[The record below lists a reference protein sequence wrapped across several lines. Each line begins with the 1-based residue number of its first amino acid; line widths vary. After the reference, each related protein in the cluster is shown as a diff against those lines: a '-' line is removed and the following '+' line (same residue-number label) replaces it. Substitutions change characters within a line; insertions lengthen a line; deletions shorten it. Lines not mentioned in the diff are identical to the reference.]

1 MNDQE
6 DLDELVFL
14 FEDDLS
20 AIASEMR
27 YSEFESLLN
36 HSATLEQFAASL
48 VRSAY
53 VVVGEALTIRA
64 IVFFLLKIDE
74 EGCVDDRFNVPLRY
88 LAKQAARGPDLGS
101 GRRILMACRSH
112 CPVPWHAAN
121 LWEPEGVGDVH
132 PAMRL
137 QKAVWRN
144 KLELKPRAS
153 RIASIVEGEDL
164 HATAQ
169 SLESKLE
176 STLEDGKVSVQSLI
190 HTHNDQLQQVASQF
204 RRELAAQQQAFMD
217 QLRGAREEIQKLRT
231 ALKHEKTRTRR
242 LQELLRGE
250 I

>member
-27 YSEFESLLN
+27 YPEFESLLN

-48 VRSAY
+48 VRAAY

-74 EGCVDDRFNVPLRY
+74 EGAVDDRFNVPLRY

-112 CPVPWHAAN
+112 CPVPWHSAN

-153 RIASIVEGEDL
+153 RIASLVEGEDL
-164 HATAQ
+164 QATAQ

-190 HTHNDQLQQVASQF
+190 HTHNDQLQQVAAQF

-217 QLRGAREEIQKLRT
+217 QLRGAREEIQKLRS
-231 ALKHEKTRTRR
+231 ALKHEKSRTRR